1 MSKYK
6 RSGLLALTAVGC
18 LVLAGCV
25 SILTAPSSKIADS
38 ENAKSSFAYNPLV
51 YHLDLAILAYQLYGQ
66 SLVWPFDPY
75 YEERSN
81 GDNDRKKMMAK
92 VKTWTGKQGA
102 SQVSNKP
109 RLNSFRG
116 PGQLNGFANN
126 NSHDPI
132 IYNYN
137 LIDPWNQAITNA
149 DGKWIEY
156 MTPRA
161 ITANIKDVRVCY
173 RPIGA
178 SLDTA
183 ATAKIKRKHSNI
195 SANAN
200 GYLLAFEGATGDKGE
215 AGQPASQSLM
225 GFIMTREKPS
235 GGYDIHI
242 SFRGS
247 RSGSGGRA
255 AFEALNTSNASGNPD
270 WITDLGYNRLT
281 ASEGGAYVSN
291 VGEVHRGF
299 TKSMHAIM
307 PTLMHCLAQVPGLK
321 GGVKPDNI
329 YVTGHSLGGA
339 LAQHFVSTILLG
351 NQYGPDATGA
361 KLPASLRSWPWKN
374 IKLITY
380 SAPRVGNATFAK
392 YLTEDKLQSEFF
404 SSPFS
409 ATDHNAI
416 KVTNQQ
422 IIPRLMDKSRPVA
435 FRVLNSKDPITT
447 EKGAGG
453 KHVGKTV
460 YVNPTESWHTGGLPD
475 VSAHEQNTLR
485 DFMLGTLNDNKIP
498 KVAIRYVPMKGYNPE
513 FDEKQKGSIAE
524 MQKLATA
531 TKAYYRIRKIWFDHT
546 LFDKN
551 FKLRQEIRS
560 SP

>member
-1 MSKYK
+1 MGKHK
-6 RSGLLALTAVGC
+6 QFGKLTLAAIGCLALVGC
-18 LVLAGCV
+18 V
-25 SILTAPSSKIADS
+25 TTFMPSNSKIADS
-38 ENAKSSFAYNPLV
+38 EPAKSSFPYNPLV
-51 YHLDLAILAYQLYGQ
+51 YHLDLAILAYQIYGQ

-81 GDNDRKKMMAK
+81 GDNDRRKMMAK
-92 VKTWTGKQGA
+92 VKTWAGKQGVA
-102 SQVSNKP
+102 QVAKKP
-109 RLNSFRG
+109 GLNSYRG

-126 NSHDPI
+126 GSHDPI

-156 MTPRA
+156 LTPRQ
-161 ITANIKDVRVCY
+161 ITANIKDTRVCY
-173 RPIGA
+173 RPVGAPIGA
-178 SLDTA
+178 A
-183 ATAKIKRKHSNI
+183 ATAKIKRQHSNM
-195 SANAN
+195 SPNAK

-215 AGQPASQSLM
+215 KAQPASQSLV
-225 GFIMTREKPS
+225 GFILTREKAD

-255 AFEALNTSNASGNPD
+255 AFEAFNTSNARGNPD

-281 ASEGGAYVSN
+281 ASEGGAYVSS

-299 TKSMHAIM
+299 TKSMHSIM

-339 LAQHFVSTILLG
+339 LAQHFVSTILVG

-361 KLPASLRSWPWKN
+361 KLPTALRAWPWKN
-374 IKLITY
+374 IKLITF
-380 SAPRVGNATFAK
+380 SAPRVGNETFAK
-392 YLTEDKLQSEFF
+392 HLTVDKLQSEFF
-404 SSPFS
+404 TSPFS
-409 ATDHNAI
+409 PTDQNAI
-416 KVTNQQ
+416 TVTNQQ
-422 IIPRLMDKSRPVA
+422 IIPRLMDKNRPVA

-460 YVNPTESWHTGGLPD
+460 YVNPTDSWHTGGLPD
-475 VSAHEQNTLR
+475 VSAHEQNTVR
-485 DFMLGTLNDNKIP
+485 DFMLGSLNDNKIP

-513 FDEKQKGSIAE
+513 FDETQKGSVAE
-524 MQKLATA
+524 MQKLAAA
-531 TKAYYRIRKIWFDHT
+531 TKAYYRIRKIWFDDA

-551 FKLRQEIRS
+551 FKLRQEIRNM
-560 SP
+560 P